1 MNKLKKLVVVLFV
14 FCGLSAF
21 AQLGTSSPYSRFGLG
36 DLQGN
41 AFPVYNA
48 LGGGVTA
55 LSSSNSVNPS
65 NPASYTSFRA
75 NSFLFSTG
83 GMHKT
88 TQLQNSTDKQVV
100 NNSAFSHLTIA
111 FPISSK

>member
-1 MNKLKKLVVVLFV
+1 MNRLKSLAVV
-14 FCGLSAF
+14 FCIIFSTTAI

-41 AFPVYNA
+41 VFPEDNA

-55 LSSSNSVNPS
+55 ISSKNSVNPS
-65 NPASYTSFRA
+65 NPATYTSFKA

-83 GMHKT
+83 GLHKT
-88 TQLQNSTDKQVV
+88 TNIQNSTDNQIERGYPV
-100 NNSAFSHLTIA
+100 AL
-111 FPISSK
+111 PDR